1 MQISLRSYLTAG
13 TAAVVGASAIAL
25 TPVISQPMSVPSLPA
40 AASANVALAG
50 ISEVISAAVGGTLQS
65 AQTAV
70 GGIIT
75 EVAGFQDD
83 IGLFV
88 NTVLGG
94 LGAVASTS
102 IGSVVPAIVQSVV
115 QLLPNVISQGFG
127 PALGTLQAGLAA
139 AISGPVGAL
148 SAAVNIVVGIVSTAV
163 TELAYGLGQIA
174 QLVPAYTAVLGYKFA
189 GAFEAAGSVL
199 AGPGTGFGTG
209 AALGTLLTGLLGPT
223 GVAGTL
229 VNLTLGT
236 GATAPTAV
244 VGTTFKEVAQGVRF
258 VPSVST
264 VALAGVRATGSA
276 IYAGVQQA
284 LPSASRRARAASSVR
299 AAASVAAPAAAVA
312 AGSSAKSAKHGVTR
326 RAARAN

>member
-25 TPVISQPMSVPSLPA
+25 TPVISQPMSVPALPA
-40 AASANVALAG
+40 AVSANVSLAG

-102 IGSVVPAIVQSVV
+102 IGSVVPDIVQAVV
-115 QLLPNVISQGFG
+115 ELVPNVISQGFG

-148 SAAVNIVVGIVSTAV
+148 STAV
-163 TELAYGLGQIA
+163 GTVVTIVTQAVTGLVTGLSAIS
-174 QLVPAYTAVLGYKFA
+174 QLVPAYTAVLGNSFA
-189 GAFEAAGSVL
+189 GAFEAAGSAL
-199 AGPGTGFGTG
+199 ASSGFGSG
-209 AALGTLLTGLLGPT
+209 VALGTLLTGLLGPT
-223 GVAGTL
+223 GVAGKL
-229 VNLTLGT
+229 VDLTLGQGVQT
-236 GATAPTAV
+236 TPAV
-244 VGTTFKEVAQGVRF
+244 VGQGFTVPNTGGTISF

-264 VALAGVRATGSA
+264 VALAGVRATGAA
-276 IYAGVQQA
+276 IYVGVQQA

>member
-25 TPVISQPMSVPSLPA
+25 TPVISQPMSVPALPTA
-40 AASANVALAG
+40 VSANVSLAG

-102 IGSVVPAIVQSVV
+102 IGQVVPAIVESIV

-148 SAAVNIVVGIVSTAV
+148 STAVNTVVTIVTQAVGG
-163 TELAYGLGQIA
+163 LATGLGAVA
-174 QLVPAYTAVLGYKFA
+174 QAIPAYTAVLGAKFA

-199 AGPGTGFGTG
+199 ASPGTGFGTG
-209 AALGTLLTGLLGPT
+209 AALGTLLNGLLGPT

-229 VNLTLGT
+229 VDLTLGEGVVSTAGVLGIGAYPANTPIPVKSIRTAVFEGVEAT
-236 GATAPTAV
+236 GA
-244 VGTTFKEVAQGVRF
+244 
-258 VPSVST
+258 
-264 VALAGVRATGSA
+264 A

-284 LPSASRRARAASSVR
+284 LPAASRRARAASSVR